1 MFKKGADEET
11 WSSIFKKAVDKK
23 SQPGIFKKAVD
34 KKSEPGVFKKGADNK
49 SVWGVSDPLKRKFLA
64 GLSIGIVIGVP
75 IGRWLATLS

>member
-1 MFKKGADEET
+1 MFRKGADESGSRIFKKSADGKSESRIFKKSVDGKSESSMFKKGAE
-11 WSSIFKKAVDKK
+11 K
-23 SQPGIFKKAVD
+23 
-34 KKSEPGVFKKGADNK
+34 K

>member
-23 SQPGIFKKAVD
+23 SQPGIFKTDVD
-34 KKSEPGVFKKGADNK
+34 KK

>member
-23 SQPGIFKKAVD
+23 SEPGI
-34 KKSEPGVFKKGADNK
+34 FKKGADNK

>member
-1 MFKKGADEET
+1 MFKKGADEE
-11 WSSIFKKAVDKK
+11 SGAS
-23 SQPGIFKKAVD
+23 IFKKAVD
-34 KKSEPGVFKKGADNK
+34 KKSEPGIFKKDVDKK

>member
-11 WSSIFKKAVDKK
+11 GSSIFKKAVDKK
-23 SQPGIFKKAVD
+23 S
-34 KKSEPGVFKKGADNK
+34 EPSIFKKGADKK
-49 SVWGVSDPLKRKFLA
+49 SVWGISDPLKRKFLA

>member
-23 SQPGIFKKAVD
+23 SEPGIFKKDVD
-34 KKSEPGVFKKGADNK
+34 KK

>member
-11 WSSIFKKAVDKK
+11 WSS
-23 SQPGIFKKAVD
+23 IFKKAVD

>member
-23 SQPGIFKKAVD
+23 SEPGIFKKDVD
-34 KKSEPGVFKKGADNK
+34 KK

-64 GLSIGIVIGVP
+64 GLSIGIVIGIP

>member
-23 SQPGIFKKAVD
+23 N
-34 KKSEPGVFKKGADNK
+34 EPGVFKKGADNK

>member
-11 WSSIFKKAVDKK
+11 WSS
-23 SQPGIFKKAVD
+23 IFKKAVD

-64 GLSIGIVIGVP
+64 GLSTGIVIGVP

>member
-1 MFKKGADEET
+1 MFKKGADEESG
-11 WSSIFKKAVDKK
+11 SS
-23 SQPGIFKKAVD
+23 IFKKAVD
-34 KKSEPGVFKKGADNK
+34 KKSEPGIFKKGADKK